1 MCKDRFGVVNT
12 LERERYEKEY
22 NVSYGY
28 EFISY
33 KEAEA
38 IKECRQ
44 FNNPNFIVERIKDGN
59 IKEEIFRSGNYEKN
73 N

>member
-12 LERERYEKEY
+12 LERARYEKEY

-28 EFISY
+28 EFISF
-33 KEAEA
+33 KKTEA

-44 FNNPNFIVERIKDGN
+44 FNNSNFIVERIRDDN
-59 IKEEIFRSGNYEKN
+59 TREEIFRSGNFKE
-73 N
+73 